1 MKSLVARASTLA
13 LLLVAANAQADE
25 IYCPAVRGTAHLTSQ
40 GELGVSLSVPLDGPP
55 IFEPV
60 SPGDCFY
67 DAAAQDMQ
75 SACGAF
81 LEDPGS
87 IGDEPVDG
95 EEFNDSLFKRV
106 DELDLSVRSANCLQN
121 AGIEFVWQLVEKTEA
136 EMLKTKNF
144 GRKSL
149 NEIKEILSELGL
161 SLGMKL
167 HNFPK
172 NHA

>member
-95 EEFNDSLFKRV
+95 EVAQSKAEMRRAISRLKKKLRSLRRQI
-106 DELDLSVRSANCLQN
+106 SRQN
-121 AGIEFVWQLVEKTEA
+121 A
-136 EMLKTKNF
+136 
-144 GRKSL
+144 
-149 NEIKEILSELGL
+149 
-161 SLGMKL
+161 
-167 HNFPK
+167 P
-172 NHA
+172 

>member
-1 MKSLVARASTLA
+1 MKSLIARASTLA
-13 LLLVAANAQADE
+13 LLPVAANAQADE

-95 EEFNDSLFKRV
+95 EVAQSKAEMRRAISRLKKKLRSLRRQI
-106 DELDLSVRSANCLQN
+106 SRQN
-121 AGIEFVWQLVEKTEA
+121 A
-136 EMLKTKNF
+136 
-144 GRKSL
+144 
-149 NEIKEILSELGL
+149 
-161 SLGMKL
+161 
-167 HNFPK
+167 P
-172 NHA
+172 

>member
-40 GELGVSLSVPLDGPP
+40 GELGVSLSVPLDSPP

-95 EEFNDSLFKRV
+95 EVAQSKAEMRRAISRLKKKLRSLRRQI
-106 DELDLSVRSANCLQN
+106 SRQN
-121 AGIEFVWQLVEKTEA
+121 A
-136 EMLKTKNF
+136 
-144 GRKSL
+144 
-149 NEIKEILSELGL
+149 
-161 SLGMKL
+161 
-167 HNFPK
+167 P
-172 NHA
+172 

>member
-1 MKSLVARASTLA
+1 MKSLIARASTLA

-67 DAAAQDMQ
+67 DAAAQVMQ

-95 EEFNDSLFKRV
+95 EVAQSKAEMRRAISRLKKKLRSLRRQI
-106 DELDLSVRSANCLQN
+106 SRQN
-121 AGIEFVWQLVEKTEA
+121 A
-136 EMLKTKNF
+136 
-144 GRKSL
+144 
-149 NEIKEILSELGL
+149 
-161 SLGMKL
+161 
-167 HNFPK
+167 P
-172 NHA
+172 